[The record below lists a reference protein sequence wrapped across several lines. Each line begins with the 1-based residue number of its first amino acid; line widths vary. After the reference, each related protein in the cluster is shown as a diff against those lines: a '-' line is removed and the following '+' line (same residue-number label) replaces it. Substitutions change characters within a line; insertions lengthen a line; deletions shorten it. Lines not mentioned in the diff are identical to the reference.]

1 MFQSLIIYDT
11 GSEEKKKFSQKG
23 EERLSLRQLSGNFP
37 DRIAAGIE
45 EHPIAFTEII
55 GIKSGFRMEVTTSLT
70 AFPKVLVSEAEKPDQ
85 KGTEG
90 IVSLILQHKAQRGKW
105 QGKV

>member
-37 DRIAAGIE
+37 DRM
-45 EHPIAFTEII
+45 
-55 GIKSGFRMEVTTSLT
+55 IKSCRPFRRSLYQRR
-70 AFPKVLVSEAEKPDQ
+70 K
-85 KGTEG
+85 
-90 IVSLILQHKAQRGKW
+90 SLIRKEPYCSGVRA
-105 QGKV
+105 